1 MSSKYSW
8 GTRKFTPGQDL
19 SIPFPSSCPGVNFLV
34 PQLYFDDIV
43 AKQRLSEID
52 LEVEL
57 EMARSVGVIG
67 DEESVVD
74 WTNGG
79 RKWQS

>member
-1 MSSKYSW
+1 MVHVGLAKL
-8 GTRKFTPGQDL
+8 GKGMER
-19 SIPFPSSCPGVNFLV
+19 SCPGVNFLV

-67 DEESVVD
+67 EDGDEESVVD
-74 WTNGG
+74 
-79 RKWQS
+79 

>member
-1 MSSKYSW
+1 M
-8 GTRKFTPGQDL
+8 
-19 SIPFPSSCPGVNFLV
+19 

-74 WTNGG
+74 
-79 RKWQS
+79 

>member
-1 MSSKYSW
+1 M
-8 GTRKFTPGQDL
+8 
-19 SIPFPSSCPGVNFLV
+19 NFLV

-67 DEESVVD
+67 NDGDEESVVD
-74 WTNGG
+74 
-79 RKWQS
+79 